1 MARDPNFR
9 NGHSAEMV
17 GPMTRLFAL
26 FLLFFASP
34 LLGQPAYIAQ
44 GEFPCWAGLGL
55 RDVTQAKGYKLDARA
70 TLLDNE
76 SEPAGV
82 LEMWV
87 LPGGDYMQLGLM
99 AQPAQMT
106 CLLARGRDYQ
116 PQRGNCRSAHK

>member
-1 MARDPNFR
+1 
-9 NGHSAEMV
+9 
-17 GPMTRLFAL
+17 MTRLVAL
-26 FLLFFASP
+26 LLFFAP
-34 LLGQPAYIAQ
+34 AVWAQPAYIVQ
-44 GEFPCWAGLGL
+44 GEFPCWAGRGL
-55 RDVTQAKGYKLDARA
+55 RDVTQAKGYKLDTRA

-82 LEMWV
+82 IETWV
-87 LPGGDYMQLGLM
+87 SPSGDYMQLGVM